1 MPTSHEAPET
11 WTWDTIEDLSDDLAV
26 IIANPGL
33 PDCPVVF
40 VNDAFL
46 SHSGYDRAAALGRNC
61 RFMQGDDTEEAAKQK
76 FRDAVSK
83 LKMAEIQI
91 TNYTKGGSR
100 FVNHVLLRP
109 LVDPKPNQTLMVA
122 VQRKVETVHT

>member
-1 MPTSHEAPET
+1 M
-11 WTWDTIEDLSDDLAV
+11 SDDLAV

-91 TNYTKGGSR
+91 TYYTKGGSR

-109 LVDPKPNQTLMVA
+109 LVDPKTNQTLMVA